1 MSNTVNRQIL
11 LASRPVGEPAPENF
25 TLTSSAIPEAGD
37 GELLCR
43 TIYLSLDPYMR
54 GRMNDAKS
62 YAAPVGLGEVMTG
75 GTVSEVITSNAD
87 GFAPGDIVMG
97 YGGWQEYSI
106 ATKQSGLRKIDP
118 TLAPISTAVG
128 VLGMPGMT
136 AYTGLLN
143 IGQPKEG
150 ETVVVAAAAGPV
162 GSLVGQIAKLKG
174 CHVVGIAG
182 SPEKCKYVKDE
193 LGFDA
198 CISHR
203 DENLYIS
210 LKQACPD
217 GIDVYF
223 ENVAGKVLE
232 AVIPQLNM
240 FARMPVC
247 GLVSQYN
254 MTELPIGKNML
265 PALMRTVL
273 TNRVNIRGF
282 IVWDF
287 QSQEQEF
294 LTEVSSWL
302 KDGKVKFLEDRVQ
315 GLENAPEAFMGVLQ
329 GKNFGKMVVQVGE
342 DVTR

>member
-1 MSNTVNRQIL
+1 MNNTSNRQIL
-11 LASRPVGEPAPENF
+11 LASRPTGEPAPDNF
-25 TLTSSAIPEAGD
+25 DLLDTPIPEIGP
-37 GELLCR
+37 GEILCR

-62 YAAPVGLGEVMTG
+62 YAAPVALGGVMTG
-75 GTVSEVITSNAD
+75 GTVSEVVASNAD
-87 GFAPGDIVMG
+87 GFACGDIVLG
-97 YGGWQEYSI
+97 YGGWQEYSV
-106 ATKQSGLRKIDP
+106 ATATSGLRKLDP
-118 TLAPISTAVG
+118 AVAPISTALG

-136 AYTGLLN
+136 AYAGLLN
-143 IGQPKEG
+143 IGQPKAG

-174 CHVVGIAG
+174 CRAVGIAG
-182 SPEKCKYVKDE
+182 SPEKCDYVESE

-203 DENLYIS
+203 DENLYAT
-210 LKQACPD
+210 LRQACPD

-240 FARMPVC
+240 FSRMPVC

-265 PALMRTVL
+265 PTLMRTVL
-273 TNRVNIRGF
+273 TNRVKIQGF

-287 QSQEQEF
+287 NDQEQAF
-294 LTEVSSWL
+294 LDEVSGWL
-302 KDGKVKFLEDRVQ
+302 KAGKIKYREDRVA
-315 GLENAPEAFMGVLQ
+315 GLENAPEAFIGLLN
-329 GKNFGKMVVQVGE
+329 GKNFGKMIVQVGE
-342 DVTR
+342 DPTG

>member
-1 MSNTVNRQIL
+1 MSTTTNRQIL
-11 LASRPVGEPAPENF
+11 LASRPVGEPTADNF
-25 TLTSSAIPEAGD
+25 TLTRSPIPEISDGD
-37 GELLCR
+37 VLCR

-62 YAAPVGLGEVMTG
+62 YADPVQLGDVMTG
-75 GTVSEVITSNAD
+75 GTVSEIIASNAD
-87 GFAPGDIVMG
+87 GFQPGEIVTG
-97 YGGWQEYSI
+97 YGGWQEYSV
-106 ATKQSGLRKIDP
+106 ASKGSGLRKIDP
-118 TLAPISTAVG
+118 GLAPISTAVG
-128 VLGMPGMT
+128 ILGMPGMT

-174 CHVVGIAG
+174 CRVVGVAG
-182 SPEKCKYVKDE
+182 SPEKCAYVTEE

-198 CISHR
+198 CVSHR
-203 DENLYIS
+203 DENLYKS

-223 ENVAGKVLE
+223 ENVGGKVLE
-232 AVIPQLNM
+232 CVIGQLNM
-240 FARMPVC
+240 FSRIPVC

-287 QSQEQEF
+287 NDQEQAF
-294 LTEVSSWL
+294 LTEVSGWL
-302 KDGKVKFLEDRVQ
+302 KDGKVKYREDRVQ

-329 GKNFGKMVVQVGE
+329 GRNFGKMVVQVGE
-342 DVTR
+342 DVTG